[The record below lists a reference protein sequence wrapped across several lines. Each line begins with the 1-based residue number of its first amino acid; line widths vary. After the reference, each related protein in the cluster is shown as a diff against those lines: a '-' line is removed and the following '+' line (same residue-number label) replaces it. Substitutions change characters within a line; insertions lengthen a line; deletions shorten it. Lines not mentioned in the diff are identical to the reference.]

1 MTATVAAIPLGRVVM
16 TRSVASLVAEHQA
29 LARVILAAL
38 PRHARGACSHMSE
51 HDQQANAA
59 ALVDGSRM
67 FTSWPTGL
75 DVEPIVWVITEADR
89 SSTCVLLPSDY

>member
-1 MTATVAAIPLGRVVM
+1 VTVTVAAIPLGRVVM
-16 TRSVASLVAEHQA
+16 TRSVAALVAEHQP

-38 PRHARGACSHMSE
+38 PRHARGECPAMSE
-51 HDQQANAA
+51 HDQRANAM

-67 FTSWPTGL
+67 FTSWPTGI
-75 DVEPIVWVITEADR
+75 DDEPTAWVITEADR